1 MAKKKLTT
9 SKIALIQQRRAAG
22 ATFEDL
28 ARDFKLSVG
37 TIANALS
44 RRVVAPRDTK
54 PAPKPAAGKDASG
67 AELPTP
73 EDLRRDLAGQ
83 IRSIRAEIESAET
96 TPQMRASLNRI
107 LVGAQQLLARV
118 TPPDPTVAPPG
129 MVLVNVDEMGAL
141 AKQAERR
148 LMALVDGM
156 FADSETW
163 PKCHACGQRAA
174 PTDLGATP
182 P

>member
-22 ATFEDL
+22 GTFEDL

-37 TIANALS
+37 TIANALN
-44 RRVVAPRDTK
+44 RRVVVPSDAK

-83 IRSIRAEIESAET
+83 IRSIRAELESAES
-96 TPQMRASLNRI
+96 PQLRASLNRV
-107 LVGAQQLLARV
+107 LVNVQQLLSRI

-129 MVLVNVDEMGAL
+129 MVLVCVDEMRKLG
-141 AKQAERR
+141 ERGR
-148 LMALVDGM
+148 ERFEKLIAGTL
-156 FADSETW
+156 EELQRTW
-163 PKCHACGQRAA
+163 PKCAACGTPIA
-174 PTDLGATP
+174 PGE
-182 P
+182 